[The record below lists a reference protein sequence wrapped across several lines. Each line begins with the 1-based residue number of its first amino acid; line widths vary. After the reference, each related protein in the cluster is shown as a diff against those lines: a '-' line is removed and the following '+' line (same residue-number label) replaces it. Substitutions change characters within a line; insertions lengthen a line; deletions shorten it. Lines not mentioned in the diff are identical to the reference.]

1 MTTYKNKFDEKK
13 LAEML
18 NKKKDCRV
26 DVSSRTIRVASLS
39 SRSND
44 LGNKSW
50 GKIDFLVHYKGYVLV
65 R

>member
-26 DVSSRTIRVASLS
+26 DVSSRTIR
-39 SRSND
+39 
-44 LGNKSW
+44 G
-50 GKIDFLVHYKGYVLV
+50 GFLEQQV
-65 R
+65 